1 MSISFVQG
9 VDSQLNSDANTTVSF
24 GSNTTGGSLLVVY
37 AITNGGFL
45 TIADT
50 LLNTWTNLY
59 TDFADSNANVWYA
72 INKAGGGADAITIQQ
87 TSISQIEIVAL
98 EFTGQNIVPFDDNI
112 NGQTGAGTSVSI
124 GPLSTNF
131 SNEILLCL
139 WANNVNPD
147 NHVPGAGWTAC
158 YTDQASTYLAAM
170 YQSQATKGAYT
181 ALGTTAIGGYGA
193 GGLIAIKGTDSSGGG
208 GGAGS
213 LLLVGVGVGQ

>member
-9 VDSQLNSDANTTVSF
+9 VDSQLSSGVSTAVSF

-59 TDFADSNANVWYA
+59 TDSTDSNAGVWYA
-72 INKAGGGADAITIQQ
+72 INKAGGGADTITIQQ
-87 TSISQIEIVAL
+87 TGASAIEIVAL
-98 EFTGQNIVPFDDNI
+98 EFTGQNIVPFDDYI
-112 NGQTGAGTSVSI
+112 NGQTDAGTSVSI

-139 WANNVNPD
+139 WANNTNED
-147 NHVPGAGWTAC
+147 SHVPGAGWTAC
-158 YTDQASTYLAAM
+158 YTDQTKTYLAAM

-181 ALGTTAIGGYGA
+181 ALGTTNVGGYGA
-193 GGLIAIKGTDSSGGG
+193 GGLIAIKGTDSSSGG

-213 LLLVGVGVGQ
+213 LLLVGVEQ

>member
-9 VDSQLNSDANTTVSF
+9 VDSQISSGVSTAVSF

-45 TIADT
+45 AIADT

-59 TDFADSNANVWYA
+59 TDSTDSNANVWYA
-72 INKAGGGADAITIQQ
+72 INKAGGGADTITINQ

-131 SNEILLCL
+131 SNEMLLCL
-139 WANNVNPD
+139 WANNASSD
-147 NHVPGAGWTAC
+147 GHVPGAGWTAC
-158 YTDQASTYLAAM
+158 YTEQASTYLAAM

-208 GGAGS
+208 GAGS
-213 LLLVGVGVGQ
+213 LLLVGVGH

>member
-9 VDSQLNSDANTTVSF
+9 ANSPLISAVDTTVSF

-59 TDFADSNANVWYA
+59 TDSTDSNAGVWYA
-72 INKAGGGADAITIQQ
+72 INKAGGGADTITINQ

-139 WANNVNPD
+139 WANATD
-147 NHVPGAGWTAC
+147 SDGHVPGAGWTAC

-208 GGAGS
+208 GAGS
-213 LLLVGVGVGQ
+213 LLLVGVGH

>member
-9 VDSQLNSDANTTVSF
+9 VGPNLQTGVSAAVSF

-59 TDFADSNANVWYA
+59 TDSADSHVGVWYA
-72 INKAGGGADAITIQQ
+72 INKAGGGADTITINQ
-87 TSISQIEIVAL
+87 TSSSQIEIVAL

-131 SNEILLCL
+131 SNEMLLCL
-139 WANNVNPD
+139 WANATSAD
-147 NHVPGAGWTAC
+147 GHAPGAGWTAC

-181 ALGTTAIGGYGA
+181 ALGTTATGGYTA
-193 GGLIAIKGTDSSGGG
+193 GGLIAIKGTNSSGG

-213 LLLVGVGVGQ
+213 LLLVGVGH